1 MTSLTDNLEPSKKPE
16 KQPRSATPAM
26 AAIAVLVGIGG
37 VSWAGYSIYQT
48 TRPAERPRS
57 ASDVVREEQRANR
70 RAGGDALA
78 ANPDAPKGD
87 QPGERRIVREGVPGD
102 GAPGE
107 GGGGRSMPIPPKDP
121 NYTVIANAEDANK
134 AVGTIA
140 AAFGE
145 QATKIEGLTNTPI
158 QTGDQLAEAT
168 KNFLAPLVAGDMAD
182 QSGFL
187 VKNGAKPSDAAPLK
201 RLLEG
206 VAKVLQFADLDVS
219 KARAQKAPKMQGA
232 GAAMLKTL
240 PPGAA
245 AFMMNQND
253 SDAGSVSTLTMPL
266 ASILPEASKEVADEA
281 PRVEF
286 LVPARLKDPAL
297 ADKGFQIGI
306 IMAKGPGTR
315 WVPEMLSFHTTDME
329 TVKAL
334 QKIIAPRPAGAGGNG
349 GPKPREATQG
359 GG

>member
-16 KQPRSATPAM
+16 KQPRSASPAL
-26 AAIAVLVGIGG
+26 AAVAVLLGVGG

-48 TRPAERPRS
+48 TRPAERPKS

-70 RAGGDALA
+70 QQGGDALA
-78 ANPDAPKGD
+78 AAPA
-87 QPGERRIVREGVPGD
+87 ENARRQIVEREGLPGSD
-102 GAPGE
+102 S
-107 GGGGRSMPIPPKDP
+107 GGRSMPIPPKDP
-121 NYTVIANAEDANK
+121 NYTVIANADDANK

-140 AAFGE
+140 TAFGE
-145 QATKIEGLTNTPI
+145 QASKIEGLTQTPL

-168 KNFLAPLVAGDMAD
+168 KNFLGPLVAGDMAD
-182 QSGFL
+182 QSGYL
-187 VKNGAKPSDAAPLK
+187 VKNGAKPSDAPQLK
-201 RLLEG
+201 RMLEK
-206 VAKVLQFADLDVS
+206 VAQVLQFADLDVG

-232 GAAMLKTL
+232 GAAVLKGL
-240 PPGAA
+240 PPGAMA
-245 AFMMNQND
+245 MMVNQND
-253 SDAGSVSTLTMPL
+253 SDAGSVSTLSIPL
-266 ASILPEASKEVADEA
+266 ASMLPEASKDVADDA

-315 WVPEMLSFHTTDME
+315 WVPEMLSFHTTDQE

-334 QKIIAPRPAGAGGNG
+334 QGIIGPRRSGGGGDGGPRPQEASRSGG
-349 GPKPREATQG
+349 
-359 GG
+359 

>member
-1 MTSLTDNLEPSKKPE
+1 MTSLTDNLEQPKAPD

-26 AAIAVLVGIGG
+26 AALAVLLGLGGI
-37 VSWAGYSIYQT
+37 SWAGYSIYQT
-48 TRPAERPRS
+48 TRPSERPKS
-57 ASDVVREEQRANR
+57 ASDVVREEQLANR
-70 RAGGDALA
+70 RADGDAVA
-78 ANPDAPKGD
+78 AAP
-87 QPGERRIVREGVPGD
+87 EANARRQVIEREGLPGSD
-102 GAPGE
+102 A
-107 GGGGRSMPIPPKDP
+107 GGRTMPIPPKDA
-121 NYTVIANAEDANK
+121 NYTVIANADDANK

-140 AAFGE
+140 ASFGE
-145 QATKIEGLTNTPI
+145 QASKIEGLTNTPL

-168 KNFLAPLVAGDMAD
+168 RNFLAPLVAGDMAD
-182 QSGFL
+182 QSGYL
-187 VKNGAKPSDAAPLK
+187 VKNGAKPSDSPQLK

-232 GAAMLKTL
+232 GAAVLKTL

-253 SDAGSVSTLTMPL
+253 SDTGSVSSLTMPL
-266 ASILPEASKEVADEA
+266 ASMLPEASKEVADDA

-286 LVPARLKDPAL
+286 LVPARLKDPSM

-306 IMAKGPGTR
+306 IMARGPGTR
-315 WVPEMLSFHTTDME
+315 WVPEMLSFHTTDMD

-334 QKIIAPRPAGAGGNG
+334 QKIIAPRPAGAVGNG
-349 GPKPREATQG
+349 GPKPREASQG

>member
-1 MTSLTDNLEPSKKPE
+1 MTSLTENLEPSKKPE
-16 KQPRSATPAM
+16 KPRRSASPGL
-26 AAIAVLVGIGG
+26 AALAVLIGVGG
-37 VSWAGYSIYQT
+37 VAWAGYSIMQVT
-48 TRPAERPRS
+48 KPVERPKS
-57 ASDVVREEQRANR
+57 ASDVTREEQRGNR
-70 RAGGDALA
+70 RPGGDTLV
-78 ANPDAPKGD
+78 ANEPGGPKEIAP
-87 QPGERRIVREGVPGD
+87 PGARRVVRE

-107 GGGGRSMPIPPKDP
+107 GDAGRLMPIPPKDP
-121 NYTVIANAEDANK
+121 NYTVIASADDANK

-145 QATKIEGLTNTPI
+145 QAAKIEGLTQTPI
-158 QTGDQLAEAT
+158 QTGDQLTEAT
-168 KNFLAPLVAGDMAD
+168 KNFLGPLIAGDMAD
-182 QSGFL
+182 QSGYL
-187 VKNGAKPSDAAPLK
+187 VKNGAKPSDAPPLK

-232 GAAMLKTL
+232 GAAMLKNI

-253 SDAGSVSTLTMPL
+253 SDTGSVSSLTMPL
-266 ASILPEASKEVADEA
+266 ASLLPEASKEVADDA

-286 LVPARLKDPAL
+286 LVPARLKEPSM

-334 QKIIAPRPAGAGGNG
+334 QKVIAPRPANPGNG
-349 GPKPREATQG
+349 GPRPREATQG

>member
-16 KQPRSATPAM
+16 KQPRSASPAL
-26 AAIAVLVGIGG
+26 AAVAVLLGIGG
-37 VSWAGYSIYQT
+37 MSWAGYSIYQT
-48 TRPAERPRS
+48 TRPVERPKS
-57 ASDVVREEQRANR
+57 ASDVVRDEQRANR
-70 RAGGDALA
+70 QAGGDALA
-78 ANPDAPKGD
+78 ASPDNANGD
-87 QPGERRIVREGVPGD
+87 QPGQRRVVREGAPGE

-121 NYTVIANAEDANK
+121 NYTVIANADDANK

-140 AAFGE
+140 TAFGE
-145 QATKIEGLTNTPI
+145 QASKIDGLTQTPI
-158 QTGDQLAEAT
+158 QTSDHLAEAT

-182 QSGFL
+182 QSGYL
-187 VKNGAKPSDAAPLK
+187 VKNGAKPSDAPQLK

-219 KARAQKAPKMQGA
+219 KARAQKAPQMQGA
-232 GAAMLKTL
+232 GAAMLKNL

-253 SDAGSVSTLTMPL
+253 SDAGSVSSLTMPL
-266 ASILPEASKEVADEA
+266 AAMLPEASKEVADEA

-297 ADKGFQIGI
+297 ADKGFQVGI

-334 QKIIAPRPAGAGGNG
+334 QKIIAPRPAGGGNG
-349 GPKPREATQG
+349 GPKPREASQG